1 MTIQQHKVGDSV
13 VLAPVGRL
21 VLGGPA
27 EEYEQR
33 TQLLLS
39 EGVRMLVTDFHEVT
53 HIDSTGI
60 RSVIRGYTTAQ
71 RLAAGFR
78 VARLNPLVRMVM
90 QVTHLDTVIPMYD
103 TVERALEEAVGGGS
117 AAG

>member
-1 MTIQQHKVGDSV
+1 MEIQQHKVGDSV
-13 VLAPVGRL
+13 VLAPIGRL

-39 EGVRMLVTDFHEVT
+39 EGVRMLVTDLREVT

-71 RLAAGFR
+71 RLNAGFR
-78 VARLNPLVRMVM
+78 LAGMTQVVRMVM
-90 QVTHLDTVIPMYD
+90 QVTHLDTVIPMFE
-103 TVERALEEAVGGGS
+103 TVDSALGGASGGS
-117 AAG
+117 RA